1 MKITLFVWV
10 ESDIVT
16 AYFEL
21 TSYLFKRARYTIT
34 SLKSSLSLVL
44 ITGLFVNLC
53 LNLSSCSTKAK
64 DPSSMFFFKAAVS
77 QKTFSLSTDVFIF
90 FCSTTRQFINAFP
103 HPHPHP
109 LALVV
114 NKSPG
119 HSISIQLCTT
129 ISKEKKKDL

>member
-34 SLKSSLSLVL
+34 SPKSSLSLLL

-90 FCSTTRQFINAFP
+90 FCSSAPFPTPTLLHLWSINPPGILFP
-103 HPHPHP
+103 YNSAQRS
-109 LALVV
+109 L
-114 NKSPG
+114 KR
-119 HSISIQLCTT
+119 
-129 ISKEKKKDL
+129 K

>member
-1 MKITLFVWV
+1 
-10 ESDIVT
+10 
-16 AYFEL
+16 
-21 TSYLFKRARYTIT
+21 
-34 SLKSSLSLVL
+34 
-44 ITGLFVNLC
+44 
-53 LNLSSCSTKAK
+53 
-64 DPSSMFFFKAAVS
+64 MFFFKAAVS

-90 FCSTTRQFINAFP
+90 FCSTTRQFVNAFP

-119 HSISIQLCTT
+119 HAISIQLCTT